1 MTRRELLLCLSSSTS
16 SNHYGCEEL
25 MSSMHE
31 MKSWRSGLGRV
42 LARLRSYYVGLV
54 VRVCGRR

>member
-42 LARLRSYYVGLV
+42 LAT
-54 VRVCGRR
+54 